1 MSFFSLYF
9 CKLLVFCES
18 RKCKLVI
25 SLVGTVI
32 WALITY
38 KYYPK
43 NCRLYQIFNN
53 NLIPSHPHLIKKN
66 SENDSCIQHIF
77 ILLLIRFPKRRFIVH
92 FVATIIF
99 ITPTIFF
106 KTISSFLSSR
116 EIFCPLLQRYQAN
129 KKAEFSRKYKFYLM
143 VGIFCMSQLPMGI
156 LAPFDSLVKFLLY
169 LIFLVTSSVF
179 YCWCYCS
186 FHFFIL

>member
-1 MSFFSLYF
+1 M
-9 CKLLVFCES
+9 
-18 RKCKLVI
+18 R

-53 NLIPSHPHLIKKN
+53 KMVRSYTLTPSFNKKY
-66 SENDSCIQHIF
+66 SENDSCIQNIF

-143 VGIFCMSQLPMGI
+143 VGIFCVSQW
-156 LAPFDSLVKFLLY
+156 
-169 LIFLVTSSVF
+169 VF
-179 YCWCYCS
+179 W
-186 FHFFIL
+186 HPLTA